1 MCRTINPH
9 SVVLMAVALLITSA
23 APAWAQSVEGT
34 VVDDESGAPMGTVEV
49 VVLAS
54 DDSVVE
60 TYVTDESGRF
70 VVTMPETGGY
80 RLRAKRIGYE
90 PSTSHVFTLLPG
102 QAALAEL
109 RLQLDP
115 VLLDPLNTIVI
126 GESVA
131 LARAGFYQRLEMGFA
146 EMRTAAYFEAK
157 PPLDISDLFRGMT
170 GVQVVRPQ
178 GGYDYDVFS
187 TRRRG
192 CRPSISIDGA
202 IVQDGVI
209 DMGSSQSLL
218 VDNDEPRT
226 PLGSL
231 PDLVGAADLE
241 KSAWQTL
248 VNVTEVAA
256 IEVYPGQAGLPS
268 WVGGLRSPCGAI
280 LIWTK
285 GYVMRAAPGR

>member
-23 APAWAQSVEGT
+23 DSAWAQSVEGT

-49 VVLAS
+49 VVLAP
-54 DDSVVE
+54 DDSIVE

-70 VVTMPETGGY
+70 VVTMPETGSY

-90 PSTSHVFTLLPG
+90 PSISHVFTLLPG

-115 VLLDPLNTIVI
+115 VLLDPINAIVM

-146 EMRTAAYFEAK
+146 EMRTAAYFESR
-157 PPLDISDLFRGMT
+157 PPFDISDLFQGMT
-170 GVQVVRPQ
+170 GVQVRRPT
-178 GGYDYDVFS
+178 GGFDYEVFS

-209 DMGSSQSLL
+209 EIGSSQSLL
-218 VDNDEPRT
+218 VDDDEPRT

-231 PDLVGAADLE
+231 PDLVGSTDLE

-268 WVGGLRSPCGAI
+268 WAGGLRSPCGAI

-285 GYVMRAAPGR
+285 GYVMRAEPG